1 MAWESLVFSDLL
13 GRVADL
19 GAMLWN
25 MRNRIRQI
33 WELSPAFCAFAGIFC
48 GTMGRDHGWSVPV
61 LILMIAFWGML
72 LRWSGASWWRTM
84 ILSLFLP
91 LGWLRCA
98 WTGNACGQSYLR
110 LLSRPAA
117 GVKFRVVLTQTPMG
131 TGRLAPWDAGRGVVL
146 ADFRA
151 METVSSEGMKV
162 VSGCVVLHP
171 MSLQD
176 KELLRTCPLGGVLE
190 GKGRLLPV
198 PPPDD
203 PVSGFYGEYLL
214 AHGVFRELELEE
226 FHAAGEESGGIWRWR
241 KGVRRTRE
249 WLGERLT
256 RGCKDVADAQL
267 LLALGLGLG
276 EFVPTEM
283 RQRQVDAGTVHVF
296 AISGM
301 HVGMVALLFMLL
313 LRWSGLSLQWQWGLT
328 AVLDALYVILTG
340 GGASGLRA
348 LLMALLVLYAHFRWR
363 APVWL
368 NTLGLAGS
376 AALLVNS
383 FCIKNL
389 GFVYSYVIVAILLM
403 LAPMTRRVGAILAE
417 KHAWLPRELRPRR
430 RTAMMTWLCNGL
442 LVSFFAWLGST
453 GISLQINHQLN
464 LVAPLVNLPLGIMVY
479 VTLLLCPLRVLL
491 GVCLPFA
498 DGLWSGV
505 LAASMRAT
513 SFLASCSA
521 EGHASLPV
529 AQIHYWQ
536 SVLFYLLLA
545 LLLLVLSDGAN
556 GAEEEFSRKN
566 SFPQKIL

>member
-1 MAWESLVFSDLL
+1 
-13 GRVADL
+13 
-19 GAMLWN
+19 
-25 MRNRIRQI
+25 
-33 WELSPAFCAFAGIFC
+33 
-48 GTMGRDHGWSVPV
+48 
-61 LILMIAFWGML
+61 
-72 LRWSGASWWRTM
+72 M
-84 ILSLFLP
+84 ILALLLP
-91 LGWLRCA
+91 MGWLRCA
-98 WTGNACGQSYLR
+98 WAEKAYGQSYLR
-110 LLSRPAA
+110 FLLRPAA
-117 GVKFRVVLTQTPMG
+117 GVKFRVALTQTPMG

-151 METVSSEGMKV
+151 METVSSEGMKA
-162 VSGCVVLHP
+162 VSGHVVLQP

-176 KELLRTCPLGGVLE
+176 KEQLRAYPLGTILE
-190 GKGRLLPV
+190 GQGRLLPV

-214 AHGVFRELELEE
+214 AQGVFRELELEE
-226 FHAAGEESGGIWRWR
+226 FHVAGEESGWIWQWR
-241 KGVRRTRE
+241 KGIRRTRE

-256 RGCKDVADAQL
+256 HGCKDAADAQL

-313 LRWSGLSLQWQWGLT
+313 LRWSGLPLPWQWGLT
-328 AVLDALYVILTG
+328 AVLDTLYVILTG
-340 GGASGLRA
+340 CSASGLRA

-368 NTLGLAGS
+368 NTLGLAGL
-376 AALLVNS
+376 AALLVNP

-403 LAPMTRRVGAILAE
+403 LAPMTRRVGAILSE
-417 KHAWLPRELRPRR
+417 KHAWLPRELRSRR
-430 RTAMMTWLCNGL
+430 RTAMMTWFCNGL

-464 LVAPLVNLPLGIMVY
+464 PAAPLVNLPLGIMVY

-498 DGLWSGV
+498 DGLWGGV
-505 LAASMRAT
+505 LTASMRAT
-513 SFLASCSA
+513 AFLASCSA
-521 EGHASLPV
+521 EGHACLPV

-545 LLLLVLSDGAN
+545 VLLLVLSDSSDKSDVSD
-556 GAEEEFSRKN
+556 EEFSRKT
-566 SFPQKIL
+566 SFPQKFL